1 MWAERALEELVPIY
15 DHLADCE
22 LLLADIRAHI
32 AVDADDAWGGTEQMT
47 SRQWEMLAKRIAA
60 LLEGT

>member
-1 MWAERALEELVPIY
+1 MA
-15 DHLADCE
+15 DHLAACE

-32 AVDADDAWGGTEQMT
+32 VVDADDAWGGTEQMT
-47 SRQWEMLAKRIAA
+47 SRQWELISKRIAA